1 MSISVAERRELAALI
16 GCNEQYLYQC
26 LTGRNAM
33 QPADAVRAE
42 FATRRRIRRWQLR
55 THDWHHIWPELV
67 GTEGAPQPP
76 SAPLSP
82 PAADHAEAVQQG

>member
-1 MSISVAERRELAALI
+1 MDITPAERRELAAAV

-42 FATRRRIRRWQLR
+42 QMTGGRLRRWHVR
-55 THDWHHIWPELV
+55 KRDWHLIWPELI
-67 GTEGAPQPP
+67 GTEAAPAIPEETRD
-76 SAPLSP
+76 
-82 PAADHAEAVQQG
+82 AA